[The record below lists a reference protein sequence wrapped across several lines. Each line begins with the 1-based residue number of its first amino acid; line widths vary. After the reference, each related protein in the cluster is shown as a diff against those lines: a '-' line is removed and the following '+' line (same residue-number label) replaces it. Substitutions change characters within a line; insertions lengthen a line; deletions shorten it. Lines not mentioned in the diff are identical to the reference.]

1 MKVLQ
6 IDQQENPTQY
16 EGIANK
22 LARELLKYEGITN
35 QQIHIKY
42 KEGIANRLAIKTLKQ

>member
-6 IDQQENPTQY
+6 IDQYENPTQY

-22 LARELLKYEGITN
+22 LARKLQKYEGIIN
-35 QQIHIKY
+35 QKINTKY
-42 KEGIANRLAIKTLKQ
+42 KEGTANRLAIKTFKQ